1 MRDARVHERRVA
13 LHHPC
18 CYRGRVMLL
27 AEQMNTRGL
36 FGPRPRLSV

>member
-1 MRDARVHERRVA
+1 MAKGRALAPRDRR
-13 LHHPC
+13 